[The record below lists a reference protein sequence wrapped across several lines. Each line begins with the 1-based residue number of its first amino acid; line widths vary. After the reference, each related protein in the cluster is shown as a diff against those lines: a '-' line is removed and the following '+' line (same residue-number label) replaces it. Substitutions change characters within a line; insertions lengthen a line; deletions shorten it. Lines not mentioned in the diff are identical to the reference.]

1 LQQIATNPAAN
12 TLADSLKKQYRNIT
26 PTVFVWISFGFVRF
40 GGWPNAETVRH
51 LLNPVIAMVWLD
63 Y

>member
-1 LQQIATNPAAN
+1 M
-12 TLADSLKKQYRNIT
+12 
-26 PTVFVWISFGFVRF
+26 PTAFVWISFGFVRF